1 MELRFKPCCQP
12 IGTAAQGTVTFN
24 EERKMIK
31 MLGRRT
37 ALLMAVAATVL
48 PAASSQSFDEAQA
61 FLNKYCGTCHSGKGT
76 GGFSL
81 QNVGTP
87 TTLRSSPQKWSRSA
101 LRVRAVEMPP
111 KGSLAPSLDERDRFS
126 TWVGSAIRA
135 EACAA
140 GPVPGAAPLRRL
152 NRDEYAA
159 TIGDLLDIRLD
170 LAHFLPADA
179 AGGEGFDNAGETL
192 FLSPIH
198 SEKYLDAAKFVLQF
212 AATDVRARSRCLS
225 VRPGSGLTPE
235 AAARRD
241 LEILLPRAFRRPVEE
256 ADIAP
261 YLSLFREATKR
272 GQPFDSAMLFAIRGV
287 LISPQF
293 LFLAEPPN
301 PTTEVRAL
309 DQYALASRLSYFL
322 WGSMPDELLVDIAA
336 AGKLNDA
343 AVLRA
348 QVGRLL
354 RNPKSFEF
362 ARRFVE
368 QWLRT
373 RELGTEKAPDPKL
386 YPDYYKD
393 EDIRSDVRYQ
403 PIFFFREIFAKKLSL
418 LNFLDSK
425 FTIAT
430 RRLANLYQ
438 IKVDKAVTQQP
449 VRVELEEGSNRGG
462 LLGMAA
468 VLAVSS
474 HPYRTSPV
482 LRGAW
487 VLDSILGTPPP
498 PPPPNVPALEE
509 DRQGAAPQSV
519 RERLSRHRENPACAS
534 CHSRIDPLGFALDN
548 FDGIG
553 RWRTEE
559 GGKPIDTSG
568 ALPDGTPING
578 PADLRTLLLE
588 RKDLFIRNLTT
599 KMLGYALGRG
609 LILKDSCT
617 VDGIV
622 AEVKAKDYDAQALVE
637 AVVLSMPFRFQA
649 ANTPIAQPEQKV
661 QNKQR

>member
-1 MELRFKPCCQP
+1 MSTIFRRCAVLF
-12 IGTAAQGTVTFN
+12 TATTGLVVPAQ
-24 EERKMIK
+24 
-31 MLGRRT
+31 
-37 ALLMAVAATVL
+37 
-48 PAASSQSFDEAQA
+48 SQSFEQAQG
-61 FLNKYCGTCHSGKGT
+61 FLNKYCQNCHQGKGA
-76 GGFSL
+76 GGFTMQS
-81 QNVGTP
+81 VGSP
-87 TTLRSSPQKWSRSA
+87 ATLRTAPQKWTRAA
-101 LRVRAVEMPP
+101 LRVRNGEMPP
-111 KGSLAPSLDERDRFS
+111 KGLPAPVLDERESFGR
-126 TWVGSAIRA
+126 WVETSVRA
-135 EACAA
+135 EVCAA
-140 GPVPGAAPLRRL
+140 GPTAGVTALRRL

-170 LAHFLPADA
+170 LARFLPADA

-198 SEKYLDAAKFVLQF
+198 SEKYMDAAKFVLQF
-212 AATDVRARSRCLS
+212 AATDARARSRIMS
-225 VRPGSGLTPE
+225 VRPGPGVTPE
-235 AAARRD
+235 AAARRN
-241 LEILLPRAFRRPVEE
+241 LEILLPRAFRRPIED
-256 ADIAP
+256 ADVTP
-261 YLSLFREATKR
+261 YVSLFREAAKR
-272 GQPFDSAMLFAIRGV
+272 EPFDAAMLFAVRGV

-301 PTTEVRAL
+301 ASTATRPL

-322 WGSMPDELLVDIAA
+322 WGSMPDELLFDIAE
-336 AGKLNDA
+336 AGKLNEPE
-343 AVLRA
+343 VLRA

-373 RELGTEKAPDPKL
+373 RELGGEKAPDPGL
-386 YPDYYKD
+386 FPEYYKD

-403 PIFFFREIFAKKLSL
+403 PIFFFREIFAKDHSL

-425 FTIAT
+425 FTMAT

-468 VLAVSS
+468 VMAVSS

-498 PPPPNVPALEE
+498 PPPPNVPALED
-509 DRQGAAPQSV
+509 DRKTGAAKSV
-519 RERLSRHRENPACAS
+519 RERLSRHRDNPACAS

-548 FDGIG
+548 YDVIG

-568 ALPDGTPING
+568 ELPDGTHING
-578 PADLRTLLLE
+578 PAELRTVLLE
-588 RKDLFIRNLTT
+588 RKDLFIRNLAT

-609 LILKDSCT
+609 LTLKDSCT
-617 VDGIV
+617 VDSI
-622 AEVKAKDYDAQALVE
+622 AADVKAKGYNSQALVE
-637 AVVLSMPFRFQA
+637 SVVLSMPFRFQGGSEA
-649 ANTPIAQPEQKV
+649 IAQPVRKV
-661 QNKQR
+661 QDKP